1 MNDNMN
7 KEQDGK
13 SCPACGCAACGKC
26 GKMCG
31 YGMCHCGHRHFWVRL
46 IVGLIILAAAFCVGV
61 KVGEFKG
68 QFGYGH
74 NGYMMRSPRTMRAY
88 PVGVPL
94 NMMNQPTASTTP
106 AR

>member
-1 MNDNMN
+1 MNENMN

-13 SCPACGCAACGKC
+13 SCPACDKC

-31 YGMCHCGHRHFWVRL
+31 HGMCCHGGHHHFWVRL
-46 IVGLIILAAAFCVGV
+46 IVGLIILAAAFCIGV
-61 KVGEFKG
+61 KVGQFKG
-68 QFGYGH
+68 QFGYGYG
-74 NGYMMRSPRTMRAY
+74 GYMMRYPGTMRAY
-88 PVGVPL
+88 PAGFPI